1 MWKNGYIIC
10 FQTLNLE
17 RTQVLIT
24 RSSYLQKFAMNI
36 LPIPYEIIKIYSRTL
51 PSACFNVQCF
61 NVSMCNVDGDND
73 DDDDDGLFKI

>member
-1 MWKNGYIIC
+1 
-10 FQTLNLE
+10 
-17 RTQVLIT
+17 
-24 RSSYLQKFAMNI
+24 MNI

-73 DDDDDGLFKI
+73 DDHDGLFKI